1 MGLDIFSYIFTL
13 LGCSMD
19 ASHIDMNIGDF
30 LGVVDIELK
39 GDGAMDIYD
48 DALVITYLHEI

>member
-1 MGLDIFSYIFTL
+1 
-13 LGCSMD
+13 MD